1 MSQISIIL
9 PTHNVEKCIARALE
23 SCINQ
28 TFKDIEIVVVDDFG
42 NDKSIE
48 IAKEYA
54 KKDERIK
61 IIHNE
66 ENLGTFA
73 SRNNGVKYSTGEFLM
88 FLDPDD
94 YLELEACEQLMLLG
108 NAYKMCQ
115 FSFVEVDS
123 DVKSKSMFKDTFE
136 NLKKFKGIYWNI
148 CTLFVKKD
156 FYLQSLKELSTIDK
170 KLLIAEDML
179 AFFFLINNV
188 KDHEYLQV
196 DLHLYNYINNNSS
209 SITKRQKS
217 DKQIQNCLEDYFYI
231 LKYIKENKNLKNNL
245 KLYALIYLQID
256 ILKFLFKNKKIS
268 YFKYKFLKKIYKFK
282 IIFYKII
289 I

>member
-9 PTHNVEKCIARALE
+9 PTYNVEKCIARALE

-73 SRNNGVKYSTGEFLM
+73 SRNNGAKYSTGEFLM

-94 YLELEACEQLMLLG
+94 YLELDSCEQLMLLG

-115 FSFVEVDS
+115 FSFVEVDG
-123 DVKSKSMFKDTFE
+123 DVKSKSIFKDTFK
-136 NLKKFKGIYWNI
+136 NLKNFKGVYWNI

-156 FYLQSLKELSTIDK
+156 FYLQSLKELFTIDK

-179 AFFFLINNV
+179 VFFFLINNV
-188 KDHEYLQV
+188 KDDEYLQV
-196 DLHLYNYINNNSS
+196 NLHLYNYINNNFS

-231 LKYIKENKNLKNNL
+231 LKYIK
-245 KLYALIYLQID
+245 
-256 ILKFLFKNKKIS
+256 
-268 YFKYKFLKKIYKFK
+268 
-282 IIFYKII
+282 
-289 I
+289 

>member
-9 PTHNVEKCIARALE
+9 PTYNVEKCIARALE

-73 SRNNGVKYSTGEFLM
+73 SRNNGAKYSTGEFLM

-108 NAYKMCQ
+108 NTYKMCQ

-123 DVKSKSMFKDTFE
+123 DVKSKSIFKDTFK
-136 NLKKFKGIYWNI
+136 NLKNFKGVYWNI

-156 FYLQSLKELSTIDK
+156 FYLQSLKELFTIDK

-179 AFFFLINNV
+179 VFFFLINNV
-188 KDHEYLQV
+188 KDDEYLQV
-196 DLHLYNYINNNSS
+196 NLHLYNYINNNFS

>member
-9 PTHNVEKCIARALE
+9 PTYNVEKCIARALE

-28 TFKDIEIVVVDDFG
+28 TFKDIEIIVVDDFG

-73 SRNNGVKYSTGEFLM
+73 SRNNGAKYSTGEFLM

-108 NAYKMCQ
+108 NTYKMCQ

-123 DVKSKSMFKDTFE
+123 DVKSKSIFKDTFK
-136 NLKKFKGIYWNI
+136 NLKNFKGVYWNI

-156 FYLQSLKELSTIDK
+156 FYLQSLKELFTIDK

-179 AFFFLINNV
+179 VFFFLINNV
-188 KDHEYLQV
+188 KDDEYLQV
-196 DLHLYNYINNNSS
+196 NLHLYNYINNNFS

>member
-1 MSQISIIL
+1 MISKISIVI
-9 PTHNVEKCIARALE
+9 PVYKVEKYIARALE

-61 IIHNE
+61 IIHNK

-73 SRNNGVKYSTGEFLM
+73 SRNNGAKYSTGEFLM

-94 YLELEACEQLMLLG
+94 YLELDACEQLMLLG
-108 NAYKMCQ
+108 NTYKMCQ
-115 FSFVEVDS
+115 FSFVEVDG
-123 DVKSKSMFKDTFE
+123 DVKSKSIFKDTFK
-136 NLKKFKGIYWNI
+136 NLKNFKGIYWNI
-148 CTLFVKKD
+148 WTLFVKKD
-156 FYLQSLKELSTIDK
+156 FYLQSLKELFTIDK

-179 AFFFLINNV
+179 VFFFLINNV
-188 KDHEYLQV
+188 KDDEYLQV
-196 DLHLYNYINNNSS
+196 DLHLYNYINNFS

-245 KLYALIYLQID
+245 RLYALIYLQID

-268 YFKYKFLKKIYKFK
+268 YFKYKFLKKIYKIK

-289 I
+289 F